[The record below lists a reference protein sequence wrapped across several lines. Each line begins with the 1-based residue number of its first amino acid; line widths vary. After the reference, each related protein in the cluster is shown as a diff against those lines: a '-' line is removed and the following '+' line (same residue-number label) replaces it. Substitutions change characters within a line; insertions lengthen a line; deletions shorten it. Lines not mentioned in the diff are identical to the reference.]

1 MWRGSWV
8 GPTRAVLGP
17 LLTLGTLAFLFRTV
31 LSWFPKYDLNQ
42 MPWTLVATPTEPI
55 LKVTRLLIPP
65 VAGVDITPIVW
76 VSILSFISE
85 ILTGPQGLLNIIERK
100 GGL

>member
-1 MWRGSWV
+1 MLHVGS
-8 GPTRAVLGP
+8 
-17 LLTLGTLAFLFRTV
+17 
-31 LSWFPKYDLNQ
+31 
-42 MPWTLVATPTEPI
+42 
-55 LKVTRLLIPP
+55 IPP